1 MSADSQVRV
10 KVYQLDKDTN
20 WTDRGTGFCTLE
32 DCQGIP
38 HLSVVAE
45 NGASQ
50 LLLDCVVQK
59 GEVYQL
65 QECRILVLQCASNSA
80 NQLDAPGWP
89 AVHIATLIVWTEPS
103 GEDMALSFQE
113 QEGCQS
119 ILNQIHEFDRLLK
132 EHTLDQSKQPVGIE
146 LPAPSMGNLDEVER
160 TIIECNKTVALR
172 DQLVLFITHES
183 YLDQLRD
190 LHETCEELEAV
201 EELHTIYSI
210 IRHILL
216 LNDSSIFECIIRDDN
231 IIGVAGMLEYD
242 PLSPVKPGTYR
253 DFLRYQSHFEEIV
266 PFEDPEI
273 EDRIHQSFRLQYLK
287 DVVLAQMID
296 EGMLSA
302 INAGLFY
309 NHAQIANYIH
319 HTPAFA
325 DKLFGIIRRHENPKK
340 MHGVVQFVRQYFAMT
355 KNFPV
360 AYRLGLFRSLSQ
372 HGLFAVF
379 EYTLQQGDRALRVVG
394 ADMLMS
400 MLDQDRMLVRS
411 YMLDQQSQAHK
422 EPTLLELIIQGL
434 QGDEC
439 PEIQHTCR
447 EAMRILLDTVGPP
460 FESMDMSTDLMAGT
474 MAEKET
480 DGFLGMFYD
489 TQAERLLAPL
499 LRLTP

>member
-89 AVHIATLIVWTEPS
+89 AVDIATLIVWTEPS

-319 HTPAFA
+319 HTPAF
-325 DKLFGIIRRHENPKK
+325 
-340 MHGVVQFVRQYFAMT
+340 
-355 KNFPV
+355 
-360 AYRLGLFRSLSQ
+360 
-372 HGLFAVF
+372 
-379 EYTLQQGDRALRVVG
+379 
-394 ADMLMS
+394 
-400 MLDQDRMLVRS
+400 
-411 YMLDQQSQAHK
+411 
-422 EPTLLELIIQGL
+422 
-434 QGDEC
+434 
-439 PEIQHTCR
+439 
-447 EAMRILLDTVGPP
+447 
-460 FESMDMSTDLMAGT
+460 
-474 MAEKET
+474 
-480 DGFLGMFYD
+480 
-489 TQAERLLAPL
+489 
-499 LRLTP
+499 